1 MTSGTLLS
9 IQVGL
14 PVRRG
19 TEGAT
24 DPAEAPWSSAIFKD
38 AVTGPVRL
46 DLTNLAGDGQADLT
60 VHGGPDKAILAYSAD
75 HYPAWRRELGLPEMG
90 PGAFGE
96 NFAVGGLAE
105 KDVCIGDSF
114 TVGEALVQVSQP
126 RAPCWKLAR
135 RWKLPDLPKRVV
147 QTGRTGWYLRV
158 LRPGLVEA
166 GQPMVLVERPFPRF
180 AIARV
185 NGAAYG
191 SPGDRDLAPELA
203 ACPLLSQ
210 GWRRSFAEEG

>member
-1 MTSGTLLS
+1 M
-9 IQVGL
+9 
-14 PVRRG
+14 VRQLNI
-19 TEGAT
+19 
-24 DPAEAPWSSAIFKD
+24 D
-38 AVTGPVRL
+38 
-46 DLTNLAGDGQADLT
+46 GDGQGDLAG
-60 VHGGPDKAILAYSAD
+60 HGGEHRAVFVYQIDSY
-75 HYPAWRRELGLPEMG
+75 HYWQRQLGRSDFVYG
-90 PGAFGE
+90 QFGE
-96 NFAVGGLAE
+96 NFTVGGLDE
-105 KDVCIGDSF
+105 QSVCIGDSF

-135 RWKLPDLPKRVV
+135 RWSRPDLPKRVV

-158 LRPGLVEA
+158 LRPGLVEG

-203 ACPLLSQ
+203 VCPLLSH

>member
-1 MTSGTLLS
+1 VTSGTLLS

-14 PVRRG
+14 PARRG
-19 TEGAT
+19 TEGAS
-24 DPAEAPWSSAIFKD
+24 DPAEGAWSSAIFKD

-46 DLTNLAGDGQADLT
+46 DLTNLAGDRQADLA
-60 VHGGPDKAILAYSAD
+60 VHGGADKAVLAYSND
-75 HYPAWRRELGLPEMG
+75 HYPAWRRELRLPEMG

-96 NFAVGGLAE
+96 NFTVDGLDE
-105 KDVCIGDSF
+105 ESVCIGDSF

-135 RWKLPDLPKRVV
+135 RWSRPDLPKRVV

-158 LRPGLVEA
+158 LRPGLVEG

-191 SPGDRDLAPELA
+191 SPEDQDLAPELA
-203 ACPLLSQ
+203 VCPLLSQ